1 MKPVRRTLCV
11 LLISALAGAACGG
24 SKDGGS
30 TATTAA
36 AVETTTA
43 GDGSATTA
51 AATGGAGDFGDLLAV
66 CGPGSAK
73 GATDQGVTDSQI
85 EVGTISDPGN
95 TIIPG
100 LNQELFDAADA
111 FVGWCNDAGGILGR
125 TIKLNKRDAKLV
137 EAGPRMVEACQ
148 TDFMLVGN
156 GEALDDTTVKPR
168 TNCGLAEIA
177 AYTVSTRA
185 GRAENSILAIPNTD
199 YQSHLTGIYR
209 QIQAKDPAVVPFFG
223 ELNSQLPALNT
234 SGKRNA
240 QAAVDLGFTQVYYEE
255 TPMAV
260 DNWRTYAEN
269 IKKAGVQVL
278 SMEDT
283 PENTAS
289 LLRALS
295 DVGYFPKYL
304 VMEANHY
311 NAKFVEEAGA
321 ALDQTTVLINTGQV
335 PFEISGPDYPAT
347 EQFIALLKKYANAEP
362 KALAINAFSSWLL
375 WAVSAKACGDTLTR
389 ACVMGKASATTNWT
403 AGGLH
408 AKETPGNGG
417 GTDSACFLALQATS
431 KGFVVNSDFTN
442 ATEGLFNC
450 DPKNV
455 ATVSGFAP

>member
-1 MKPVRRTLCV
+1 MSTARRAVGV
-11 LLISALAGAACGG
+11 LLIAALAGTACGG
-24 SKDGGS
+24 SKKES
-30 TATTAA
+30 ATTSAPVVETTAA
-36 AVETTTA
+36 SSSE
-43 GDGSATTA
+43 STA
-51 AATGGAGDFGDLLAV
+51 AAAGGAGDFGDLVGV

-73 GATDQGVTDSQI
+73 GATEQGVTDSQI
-85 EVGTISDPGN
+85 VVGTISDAGN

-125 TIKLNKRDAKLV
+125 TIVLNKRDAKLM

-148 TDFMLVGN
+148 SDFMLVGN

-168 TNCGLAEIA
+168 TACGLAEIA

-185 GRAENSILAIPNTD
+185 GRAENSILAIVNSD

-255 TPMAV
+255 TPLAV

-278 SMEDT
+278 AMEDT

-289 LLRALS
+289 LLKALG

-321 ALDQTTVLINTGQV
+321 ILDQTTVLINTGQV
-335 PFEISGPDYPAT
+335 PFELAGPDYPAT
-347 EQFIALLKKYANAEP
+347 QQLIGLLEQYAKAEP
-362 KALAINAFSSWLL
+362 KALAINAFSAWLL
-375 WAVSAKACGDTLTR
+375 WAVAAKECGDNLTR
-389 ACVMGKASATTNWT
+389 ACVMGKASSTTNWT

-408 AKETPGNGG
+408 APETPGNGG

-455 ATVSGFAP
+455 ATVSGFTP

>member
-1 MKPVRRTLCV
+1 MSTARRAICV
-11 LLISALAGAACGG
+11 LLISAVAGAACGG
-24 SKDGGS
+24 SGEQ
-30 TATTAA
+30 AAPTTAA
-36 AVETTTA
+36 APTESTVAPDPGTA
-43 GDGSATTA
+43 PVA
-51 AATGGAGDFGDLLAV
+51 AGNFGDLVGV

-73 GATDQGVTDSQI
+73 GATAQGVTDSQI
-85 EVGTISDPGN
+85 EVGTVSDPGN
-95 TIIPG
+95 SIIPG

-111 FVGWCNDAGGILGR
+111 FVGWCNGAGGILGR
-125 TIKLNKRDAKLV
+125 TIKLNKRDAKLM
-137 EAGPRMVEACQ
+137 EAGPRTVEACQ

-156 GEALDDTTVKPR
+156 GAALDDTTVKPR
-168 TNCGLAEIA
+168 TECGLAEIA

-185 GRAENSILAIPNTD
+185 GRAADSILAIVNSD

-209 QIQAKDPAVVPFFG
+209 QILAKDPAAVAFFG

-278 SMEDT
+278 AMEDT

-289 LLRALS
+289 LLRAFS
-295 DVGYFPKYL
+295 DTGYFPKYL

-311 NAKFVEEAGA
+311 NAKFVDEAGA
-321 ALDQTTVLINTGQV
+321 VLDQTVVLINTGQV
-335 PFEISGPDYPAT
+335 PFELSGPDYPAT
-347 EQFIALLKKYANAEP
+347 QQLIGLLEQYAQAEP
-362 KALAINAFSSWLL
+362 QALAINAFSAWLL
-375 WAVSAKACGDTLTR
+375 WAVSAKACGDNLTR
-389 ACVMGKASATTNWT
+389 ACVMGKASSTTIWT

-408 AKETPGNGG
+408 APETPGNGG

-431 KGFVVNSDFTN
+431 KGFVVNSGFTN

-455 ATVSGFAP
+455 ATVTGFAP

>member
-1 MKPVRRTLCV
+1 MSTARRAVGV
-11 LLISALAGAACGG
+11 LLLAALAGTACGG
-24 SKDGGS
+24 SKNDAS
-30 TATTAA
+30 TTTVASSAETTAVPGADSTGA
-36 AVETTTA
+36 A
-43 GDGSATTA
+43 S
-51 AATGGAGDFGDLLAV
+51 GGAGDFGDLVGV

-73 GATDQGVTDSQI
+73 GATEQGVTDSQI
-85 EVGTISDPGN
+85 VVGTISDPGN

-111 FVGWCNDAGGILGR
+111 FVGWCNEAGGILGR
-125 TIKLNKRDAKLV
+125 KIVLNKRDAKLM

-148 TDFMLVGN
+148 SDFMLVGN

-168 TNCGLAEIA
+168 TSCGLAEIA

-185 GRAENSILAIPNTD
+185 GRAENSILAIVNSD

-255 TPMAV
+255 TPLAV

-278 SMEDT
+278 AMEDT

-289 LLRALS
+289 LLKALG

-311 NAKFVEEAGA
+311 NVKFVEEAGT
-321 ALDQTTVLINTGQV
+321 ALDETTVLINTGQV
-335 PFEISGPDYPAT
+335 PFELAGADYPAT
-347 EQFIALLKKYANAEP
+347 QKLIDLLQQYAKAEP
-362 KALAINAFSSWLL
+362 KALAINAFSAWLL
-375 WAVSAKACGDTLTR
+375 WAVAAKGCGDNLTR
-389 ACVMGKASATTNWT
+389 ACVMGKASSTTNWT

-408 AKETPGNGG
+408 APETPGNGG
-417 GTDSACFLALQATS
+417 GTDSACFLSLQATS

-455 ATVSGFAP
+455 ATVSGFTP